1 MQKYS
6 PYINILIADD
16 SFNDLKINATFLKS
30 NFPDYSGEIHVMNNF
45 TEQLG
50 TSKGRNTMINAA
62 KNLGF
67 EYIIMS
73 DDDYEIADADLFV
86 SMIQIYIKEHAD
98 IVATARDDVYY
109 AIDKKTGVESRN
121 FVKGHQRNSGTLVFE
136 DGKTHMTIVP
146 NITNVMLPHK
156 IFSDIGNFSE
166 DYNFGQISVHVFY
179 EKFLIARKNE
189 CVVSDLVQQFFFAKI
204 SSLENL
210 WDDKLTNSDHYNFLL
225 QAKQKGLKMLS
236 CPGLHI
242 IHDKSKCEEGKFDFN

>member
-1 MQKYS
+1 MRICEGTNLCPNSSSHSKYTSLYYMRNTTCMSKSPSLNSRVIHAITESLSSYKQNQETYHTANELLLKTVMIIKTFNRPYCLLKQLVSMQKYS

-109 AIDKKTGVESRN
+109 AIDKKTRVESRN

-146 NITNVMLPHK
+146 NITNVMA
-156 IFSDIGNFSE
+156 S
-166 DYNFGQISVHVFY
+166 
-179 EKFLIARKNE
+179 
-189 CVVSDLVQQFFFAKI
+189 
-204 SSLENL
+204 
-210 WDDKLTNSDHYNFLL
+210 
-225 QAKQKGLKMLS
+225 
-236 CPGLHI
+236 
-242 IHDKSKCEEGKFDFN
+242 